1 MKGGREMKRRGM
13 EWAADGAIH
22 MISLSILQIHVISSR
37 IRMLLFV

>member
-22 MISLSILQIHVISSR
+22 MMFLSMQQIHVTFLR